1 MTVKSMFIQFNTRG
15 NCDIID
21 ISGQVSACIQE
32 SGVKDGIVTVFT
44 PSSTSALTTIEH
56 EPGCVSDLKRAFDEL
71 VDPRREYAHNETWGD
86 GNGHSHL
93 RAALLKASLT
103 IPLVAGRMT
112 LGTWQQLVYLDFDNR
127 PRRREVVVQIMGD

>member
-1 MTVKSMFIQFNTRG
+1 MK
-15 NCDIID
+15 
-21 ISGQVSACIQE
+21 E
-32 SGVKDGIVTVFT
+32 
-44 PSSTSALTTIEH
+44 
-56 EPGCVSDLKRAFDEL
+56 AFDEL

>member
-1 MTVKSMFIQFNTRG
+1 MTVKSMYIQFNTRG

-21 ISGQVSACIQE
+21 ISGQVTACIQE
-32 SGVKDGIVTVFT
+32 SGVKDGIVTLFT
-44 PSSTSALTTIEH
+44 PSSTSALTTVEY
-56 EPGCVSDLKRAFDEL
+56 EPGCLSDLKRTFDEL
-71 VDPRREYAHNETWGD
+71 IDPQREYAHNAAWGD

-112 LGTWQQLVYLDFDNR
+112 LGIWQQLVYLDFDNR
-127 PRRREVVVQIMGD
+127 SRRREVVVQIMGD